1 VFASWNGLSWRAGSA
16 TGCRWTRWAAAP
28 GGTRRRCR
36 TGCASTG
43 WRRWGRRRIAPA
55 VRLDRD
61 ELERLIDAGLSVR
74 GIAQA
79 VDRSAASVRH
89 WLRVHGLETRLTETR
104 RLVAQADG
112 RDIELTCRHH
122 GRTTFRLRG
131 YDAQY
136 RCLRCQSEQVIER
149 RRRLRA
155 RLVAEAGGSCALC
168 GYHRYVGALHFHH
181 VDPST
186 KAFALGGGATRSLER
201 NRQEAAKCVL
211 LCSNCHAEVEAGLK
225 LLP

>member
-1 VFASWNGLSWRAGSA
+1 MERAVLEGWIGDGLSLDEMHRARG
-16 TGCRWTRWAAAP
+16 
-28 GGTRRRCR
+28 
-36 TGCASTG
+36 
-43 WRRWGRRRIAPA
+43 
-55 VRLDRD
+55 RLDCD

-74 GIAQA
+74 GIATA

-149 RRRLRA
+149 RRRLAGAAGRGGR
-155 RLVAEAGGSCALC
+155 RLLRPVRVPPL
-168 GYHRYVGALHFHH
+168 RGALHFHH
-181 VDPST
+181 LDPST

-225 LLP
+225 PLP

>member
-1 VFASWNGLSWRAGSA
+1 LA
-16 TGCRWTRWAAAP
+16 
-28 GGTRRRCR
+28 
-36 TGCASTG
+36 
-43 WRRWGRRRIAPA
+43 
-55 VRLDRD
+55 RD

-74 GIAQA
+74 GIATA

-168 GYHRYVGALHFHH
+168 G
-181 VDPST
+181 
-186 KAFALGGGATRSLER
+186 GATRSLER
-201 NRQEAAKCVL
+201 SRHEAAKCVL